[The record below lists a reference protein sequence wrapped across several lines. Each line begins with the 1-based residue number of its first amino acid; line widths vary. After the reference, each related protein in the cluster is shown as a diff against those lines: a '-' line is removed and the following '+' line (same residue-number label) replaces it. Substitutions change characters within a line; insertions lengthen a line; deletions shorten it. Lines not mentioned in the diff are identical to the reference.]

1 MVVAYDGVPELVG
14 NESLGFSGFVPTDD
28 GTFVAGQPEVAATWY
43 PVNDHP
49 LDKASYTF
57 HITVPKGLVAMSN
70 GELTSKRTRNGKTT
84 WNWDAKDPMASYLTT
99 ATIGEFN
106 LRSYRKRGIRYWDAI
121 DPDLYVSA
129 EPRTGEQYAI
139 SQQAD
144 SSYKR
149 LARTISVPAG
159 GAQLSFWV
167 NRDAELD
174 WDYMFVEAHVPG
186 SDEWVT
192 LPDAQGHTSDGTG
205 NSCLVFSHPFLD
217 HYMTATDD
225 ACEPAGTSGTW
236 NAATGSSG
244 GYEQWT
250 VDLSDYANGDVEV
263 AIAYAS
269 DGNVQGNGVFV
280 DDVTVSTGEGST
292 SFEDDGDTFD
302 GWAVPGPPEGSPGN
316 ENDWIAGTTADRPLT
331 RGQYAE
337 ASLDRQPEILGFL
350 SGFFGPYPW
359 STSGGIVDDQEGL
372 GFALE
377 TQTRPIYAPDF
388 FTSKEESDAVV
399 VHELAH
405 QWTGDSLAVAAWQHI
420 WLNEGFATYTEWL
433 WSEREG
439 LGSTQEIFDFY
450 ATVIPADD
458 PFWQVVIGDPGTDLL
473 FDISIYYRGAMTLQA
488 LRNQI
493 GDDAFF
499 RLVRRWVHRNAGGN
513 VTTPQFIALAE
524 RISGQDLDDFFDT
537 WLFTPGK
544 PAGIEPEGLR
554 KRSGAGAKATLEA
567 IRKGRKR

>member
-1 MVVAYDGVPELVG
+1 M
-14 NESLGFSGFVPTDD
+14 
-28 GTFVAGQPEVAATWY
+28 
-43 PVNDHP
+43 
-49 LDKASYTF
+49 
-57 HITVPKGLVAMSN
+57 
-70 GELTSKRTRNGKTT
+70 
-84 WNWDAKDPMASYLTT
+84 
-99 ATIGEFN
+99 
-106 LRSYRKRGIRYWDAI
+106 
-121 DPDLYVSA
+121 
-129 EPRTGEQYAI
+129 
-139 SQQAD
+139 
-144 SSYKR
+144 
-149 LARTISVPAG
+149 
-159 GAQLSFWV
+159 SFWV
-167 NRDAELD
+167 NRDTELD

-302 GWAVPGPPEGSPGN
+302 GWTVPGPPEGSPGN

-493 GDDAFF
+493 GDDGVLPAGAP
-499 RLVRRWVHRNAGGN
+499 LGAPQRRRQRHHAAVHRARRADLRPGPRRLLRHVAVHAREARRDRARGPAQALWRRREGDAGGD
-513 VTTPQFIALAE
+513 QEGEEALGSRASIHASTSANTCACSGSWW
-524 RISGQDLDDFFDT
+524 IS
-537 WLFTPGK
+537 WNRP
-544 PAGIEPEGLR
+544 
-554 KRSGAGAKATLEA
+554 S
-567 IRKGRKR
+567 